1 MTLQNFFEENPEG
14 AVAFS
19 GGVDSVYLLAMAVRF
34 GKRITAYYVKTA
46 FQPEFERQ
54 DAIRAAEEIG
64 AELRILSCE
73 ILDRPEVT
81 ANPADRCYHCKRQ
94 IFSEIL
100 KAAKED
106 GYSLVLDGTN
116 ASDEAGDRPGMR
128 ALGEMGVCSPL
139 QECGLTKAMIRE
151 ESRKC
156 GLFTWDKPAYACL
169 ATRIP
174 TGMEITASLLARV
187 EDSEEKL
194 FRMGFSDFRARVLDG
209 ALKLQFTEE
218 DLPEAFARRKE
229 LVEHL
234 KGGGFE
240 VLLDL
245 TPRKRGA

>member
-1 MTLQNFFEENPEG
+1 MTLQNFFEKNPEG

-19 GGVDSVYLLAMAVRF
+19 GGVDSVYLLAMAARF
-34 GKRITAYYVKTA
+34 GRRITAYYVKTA
-46 FQPEFERQ
+46 FQPEFEMQ
-54 DAIRAAEEIG
+54 DAIRAVEEIG

-81 ANPADRCYHCKRQ
+81 ANPADRCYYCKQQ

-100 KAAKED
+100 KAAKAD
-106 GYSLVLDGTN
+106 GYTLVLDGTN

-128 ALGEMGVCSPL
+128 ALEEMGVCSPL
-139 QECGLTKAMIRE
+139 RECGLTKSMIRE

-174 TGMEITASLLARV
+174 TGMRITASLLSRV
-187 EDSEEKL
+187 EVSEDKL
-194 FRMGFSDFRARVLDG
+194 FRMGFSDFRVRILDG
-209 ALKLQFTEE
+209 ALKLQFTEG
-218 DLPEAFARRKE
+218 DLPEAFARREE
-229 LVEHL
+229 LVEKL
-234 KGGGFE
+234 KDGGFE

-245 TPRKRGA
+245 TPRKRGV